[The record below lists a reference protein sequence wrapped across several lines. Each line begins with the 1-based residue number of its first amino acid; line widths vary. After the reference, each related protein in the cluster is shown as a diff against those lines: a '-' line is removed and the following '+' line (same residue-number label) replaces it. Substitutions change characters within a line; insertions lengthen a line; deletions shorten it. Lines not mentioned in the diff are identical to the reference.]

1 MSPKKLIA
9 VTGATGAQG
18 GGLARA
24 ILNDPSSEF
33 RVRAITRDVNSDKAK
48 ELARLGAEV
57 VAGDVDDEA
66 SLVKAFEG
74 AHGVFCVTFFWHHF
88 WAAQE
93 IAQAANMAAAA
104 KKASVRHVIWSS
116 LEDTRRYLPIDDPRM
131 PTLQEKYNVPHFD
144 GKGEADNLFRAQGLS
159 LTILLTSFYWDNFIF
174 FGLGPKKGEDG
185 RLAITFP
192 MGSAKL
198 PGISAEDI
206 GKCAYGI
213 FRAGGEYIG
222 KTVGVAGGHLTGTE
236 MSEGFSRLF
245 GQPVGYNAVD
255 PDLYR
260 SFGFPGADEMG
271 NMFQFKRD
279 FEREFVGARDLN
291 VARKLNP
298 ELQSFDVWLD
308 QNRERIPQE

>member
-88 WAAQE
+88 SAAQE